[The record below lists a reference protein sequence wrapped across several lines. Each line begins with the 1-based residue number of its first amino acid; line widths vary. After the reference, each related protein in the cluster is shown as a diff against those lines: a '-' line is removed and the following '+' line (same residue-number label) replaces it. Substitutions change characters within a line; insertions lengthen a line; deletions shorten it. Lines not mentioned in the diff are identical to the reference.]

1 MSVSDSYSLSVV
13 FPCYNEADNLPPLF
27 NRLDCLASSMPEC
40 LIVVVNNGSTDNS
53 AAILEKELGSR
64 NEQFKLVNVSV
75 NKGYGFGILEG
86 LRACNT
92 PLLAWT
98 HADIQTDP
106 MDVKRAYDLYVKKNQ
121 KRMMVKGFRQKRRIT
136 EAILSWGMAKFAS
149 GVFKLNLSEINAQP
163 KLFEKDFFDEIEANA
178 PYDFSLDLYFMVM
191 AKMKGVSIYNFPV
204 VFAKRIA
211 GEAKGGS
218 GSSLMTRLK
227 IIKRS
232 IRYIF
237 ELNRNIKISN

>member
-1 MSVSDSYSLSVV
+1 MEYRVSVV
-13 FPCYNEADNLPPLF
+13 LPCYNESANLPKLF
-27 NRLDCLASSMPEC
+27 ERLEVLGRALPEAK
-40 LIVVVNNGSTDNS
+40 IVLVNNGSTDNS

-64 NEQFKLVNVSV
+64 TEQFKLVNVSA

-106 MDVKRAYDLYVKKNQ
+106 MDVKRAYDLYVKKNE
-121 KRMMVKGFRQKRRIT
+121 KRIMIKGFRQNRIIT
-136 EAILSWGMAKFAS
+136 EAILSWGMGRLAS

-218 GSSLMTRLK
+218 GSSLKTRIK

-237 ELNRNIKISN
+237 ELNRKIKISN

>member
-1 MSVSDSYSLSVV
+1 MEYRVSVV
-13 FPCYNEADNLPPLF
+13 LPCYNESANLPKLF
-27 NRLDCLASSMPEC
+27 ERLEVLGRALPEAK
-40 LIVVVNNGSTDNS
+40 IVLVNNGSTDNS

-64 NEQFKLVNVSV
+64 TEQFKLVNVSA

-106 MDVKRAYDLYVKKNQ
+106 MDVKRAYDLYVKKNE
-121 KRMMVKGFRQKRRIT
+121 KRIMVKGFRQNRRIT
-136 EAILSWGMAKFAS
+136 EAILSWGMGRLAS

-178 PYDFSLDLYFMVM
+178 PNDFSLDLYFMVM
-191 AKMKGVSIYNFPV
+191 AKMTGVSIYNFPV

-218 GSSLMTRLK
+218 GSSLKTRIK

-237 ELNRNIKISN
+237 ELNRKIKISN